1 MDRREGLL
9 TAQIT
14 RVQLAENKKELE
26 RKFMHAYYGPHRA
39 RRAAAAASW
48 PVRQL
53 PTVCVCVD
61 GVSPHTLSFPS
72 RRELGDFY
80 TRTNRSPML
89 LALLLLAVTAPAA
102 SDGGDEARARRA
114 GSPPPIA
121 VTASET
127 GALKMSFRGAEYS
140 IGTDISYPGSV
151 GWNRLGGNS
160 SSSQAGGP
168 SRCCAV
174 LLPQRE
180 IC

>member
-1 MDRREGLL
+1 M
-9 TAQIT
+9 
-14 RVQLAENKKELE
+14 
-26 RKFMHAYYGPHRA
+26 
-39 RRAAAAASW
+39 
-48 PVRQL
+48 
-53 PTVCVCVD
+53 CVCVD